1 VVEAL
6 VGRPDSDVAARKDT
20 RMTIKLSPVSQDVD
34 SPGSTSAQLISR
46 RVILRRMGTALAAVP
61 VLPLLA
67 CNSSSSNDDA
77 SSGTDTGTSS
87 DAGSTGWAT
96 GGTAAMKDK
105 ASYPNPFSSGAPTAC
120 ALSCAMTQGPCYSSQ
135 SETIQDISYG
145 MDGLPM
151 RMYLQ
156 IVDESC
162 NPVSGALVD
171 VWHVSPAGKYSGNDS
186 ANENV
191 AYCTGNDSDYTSH
204 VYFRGKQTTDAKG
217 VVFFDGCF
225 PGWYSGRTVHIH
237 FAISVGGQAYVT
249 TQLFFDDTLTD
260 VIVASQPIYDARGAR
275 DTTNQNDGV
284 ISASAVSDYLLSTQ
298 KMTDGAMLSWKT
310 IVLRTSL
317 SESLC
322 TAPAGT
328 MLGGGPGGG
337 GPGEDGGPP
346 PDRG

>member
-1 VVEAL
+1 MTL
-6 VGRPDSDVAARKDT
+6 KPDPA
-20 RMTIKLSPVSQDVD
+20 SPD
-34 SPGSTSAQLISR
+34 LISR

-67 CNSSSSNDDA
+67 CNSSSGTAGNDDA
-77 SSGTDTGTSS
+77 STGAGGTTGADAGGDTSS
-87 DAGSTGWAT
+87 IAWAT

-105 ASYPNPFSSGAPTAC
+105 ANYPNPFASGAPTAC
-120 ALSCAMTQGPCYSSQ
+120 VLSCAMTQGPCYSSQ
-135 SETIQDISYG
+135 SETLQDISYG
-145 MDGLPM
+145 MNGLPM

-156 IVDESC
+156 IVDEAC
-162 NPVSGALVD
+162 TPVSGALVD

-186 ANENV
+186 ANEDV

-204 VYFRGKQTTDAKG
+204 VYFRGKQTTDGKG
-217 VVFFDGCF
+217 VVFFDTCF

-237 FAISVGGQAYVT
+237 FMITVGGQSYVT
-249 TQLFFDDTLTD
+249 TQLFFDDTLTTE
-260 VIVASQPIYDARGAR
+260 IVGSQPIYDARGAR

-284 ISASAVSDYLLSTQ
+284 ISAAAVGDYLLSTQ

-322 TAPAGT
+322 TAPGGT
-328 MLGGGPGGG
+328 MSGGGPGG
-337 GPGEDGGPP
+337 DGGMPP
-346 PDRG
+346 GRG

>member
-1 VVEAL
+1 
-6 VGRPDSDVAARKDT
+6 
-20 RMTIKLSPVSQDVD
+20 MTIKPNQVSPD
-34 SPGSTSAQLISR
+34 LISR
-46 RVILRRMGTALAAVP
+46 RVILYRMGTALAAVP
-61 VLPLLA
+61 VIPLLA
-67 CNSSSSNDDA
+67 CNSSSGTANNNDDA
-77 SSGTDTGTSS
+77 SGTDAASSGDTSTI
-87 DAGSTGWAT
+87 AWAT

-105 ASYPNPFSSGAPTAC
+105 ASYPNPFASGAPTAC

-145 MDGLPM
+145 MNGLPM

-156 IVDESC
+156 IVDETC
-162 NPVSGALVD
+162 TPVSGALVD

-186 ANENV
+186 ANEDV
-191 AYCTGNDSDYTSH
+191 AYCTGNDGDYTSH

-217 VVFFDGCF
+217 VVFFDSCF

-237 FAISVGGQAYVT
+237 FTITVGSQSYVT
-249 TQLFFDDTLTD
+249 TQLFFDDALTTE
-260 VIVASQPIYDARGAR
+260 IVGSQPIYDARGAR

-284 ISASAVSDYLLSTQ
+284 ISAAAVGDYLLTTQ

-322 TAPAGT
+322 TAPGGT
-328 MLGGGPGGG
+328 MSGGGPGG
-337 GPGEDGGPP
+337 DGGPP
-346 PDRG
+346 PGRG